1 MPKRRAK
8 GEGYSWQDP
17 QTKQYRYRIRKGGK
31 TYYAADLDP
40 KRAKE
45 KARELRRALE
55 DGIKVEDGKQTFE
68 AFARRYLE
76 TAIRVSESTAQDYAR
91 RLGYYILPWLG
102 DYTLDSLTTKLGE
115 AWLAALAR
123 EGRAHSV
130 RAQALRLAQRIL
142 DRAVGEEAIR
152 FNPFAIIKPP
162 RVEQRIDAD
171 EEEGGKTF
179 TVDQETALLDDAR
192 AHDRANGGRADAVYL
207 LYLLA
212 FRLGLRRGELL
223 GLRRRDIDF
232 DRRIIRIRQQIVKR
246 DDGVKISR
254 VLKTPAA
261 RRDLPLLEEIA
272 TVLRPHLLQLGGGD
286 DGLLF
291 PGKNGGPRHPDA
303 VTRQFGRACKRLGY
317 SGFSLHDARH
327 SAITRWRE
335 RKIDAETVAALAG
348 HETPKVSLETYSAV
362 SVERKRRALGE

>member
-17 QTKQYRYRIRKGGK
+17 QTKQYRYRIRKAGK
-31 TYYAADLDP
+31 TYYASDLDP

-102 DYTLDSLTTKLGE
+102 DYTLDSLTTKIGE
-115 AWLAALAR
+115 AWIAALER

-130 RAQALRLAQRIL
+130 IVQSLRLAQRIL

-179 TVDQETALLDDAR
+179 TVAQETALLDDAR
-192 AHDRANGGRADAVYL
+192 AHDRTNGGRAEGVYL
-207 LYLLA
+207 IYLFA
-212 FRLGLRRGELL
+212 FRLGLRRGEIL

-232 DRRIIRIRQQIVKR
+232 ERRVIRVRQQVVKT
-246 DDGVKISR
+246 DNGAEISKT
-254 VLKTPAA
+254 LKTPAA

-286 DGLLF
+286 EALLF
-291 PGKNGGPRHPDA
+291 PGRRGIMRHPDN
-303 VTRQFGRACKRLGY
+303 VTVQFRRACKRCGCV
-317 SGFSLHDARH
+317 GFSLHDARH

-335 RKIDAETVAALAG
+335 RRVDAETVAALAG